1 MWTELNPLLE
11 REYIGW
17 WPYAYLLLL
26 LVAGM
31 GVLLGLRL
39 WYRYKN
45 SHRNLRRA
53 VRKIIGAAHRDTDAV
68 FLKLAA
74 WELFAVTADT
84 TCSTFPDE
92 AWLKSLSDNRT
103 DFTAYPYR
111 LLLDACL
118 RPTDAI
124 PSLNGN
130 EHELIKKNVI
140 RIIHR
145 KKKCTN

>member
-17 WPYAYLLLL
+17 WPYIYLLLL

-39 WYRYKN
+39 WYRYWN

-92 AWLKSLSDNRT
+92 AWLKLLSDNRT

>member
-11 REYIGW
+11 REYICW
-17 WPYAYLLLL
+17 WPYVYLLLL

-39 WYRYKN
+39 WYRYWN
-45 SHRNLRRA
+45 SHRNLRKA

-92 AWLKSLSDNRT
+92 AWLKSLSDDRT

-124 PSLNGN
+124 PALNGN
-130 EHELIKKNVI
+130 EHELIKKNII
-140 RIIHR
+140 RIIHQ